1 MDFVYDKPIFT
12 QWTFAP
18 AEPNV
23 TCPDDK
29 KGDACR
35 ARAEKEEKYLI
46 KNSIASIKHILRK
59 NAKVLTLLK
68 NLNNGKYNTLD
79 ERQKRNYVNEIA
91 NEIFQ
96 GFSGNAKVINSVS
109 VENALRAHTFITT
122 SGTNAAKKKPKKKP
136 KKPKKKPKK
145 HHH

>member
-23 TCPDDK
+23 TCPDGK

-35 ARAEKEEKYLI
+35 ARAEKRKKYLN
-46 KNSIASIKHILRK
+46 KNSIASIKHILTK
-59 NAKVLTLLK
+59 NKKVLTLLK
-68 NLNNGKYNTLD
+68 NRDNGKYSKLD
-79 ERQKRNYVNEIA
+79 ERQKLKYVNEIA

-96 GFSGNAKVINSVS
+96 EFVENAKLISAAS
-109 VENALRAHTFITT
+109 VEGALRAHTFITT
-122 SGTNAAKKKPKKKP
+122 SGTNAAKKKPKK
-136 KKPKKKPKK
+136 
-145 HHH
+145 HHR